1 MENEYKSKFDEYKD
15 KAIDIFMFREGTDED
30 EHGSSQPVIT
40 TGSVVWGMIF
50 RSAVIVFL
58 TFVIIDQFE
67 IRSNWWIFSFILWFA
82 AIYPGWRQ
90 YNKFTTR
97 IKKIEEETLCGSC
110 RHFEPSSQLCRIY
123 DEHVTKDHI
132 PCEGLNWEPKR
143 ID

>member
-1 MENEYKSKFDEYKD
+1 MNIKD

-97 IKKIEEETLCGSC
+97 IKKIEGRDFMWIMPPLRTIKSAL
-110 RHFEPSSQLCRIY
+110 QDI
-123 DEHVTKDHI
+123 
-132 PCEGLNWEPKR
+132 
-143 ID
+143 